1 TPPSLSSNT
10 PTHQLPHRLFTYAA
24 RFFPFITRCLP
35 LPVSQYTE
43 PLVACPSVDRDARGL
58 SVSTY
63 ERPWTVRQYT
73 EPPVDCPSVH
83 TNVRGLSVS
92 TQRRPGTVRQHTEAD
107 EDCSPLHRNG
117 PCADL
122 QYMPT
127 TEARRAV
134 QDDARQ

>member
-43 PLVACPSVDRDARGL
+43 PLVACPSVHRDARGL

-73 EPPVDCPSVH
+73 EPPVDCPPVH
-83 TNVRGLSVS
+83 TDGRGLPVS
-92 TQRRPGTVRQHTEAD
+92 RQRRPRTGRQSKATAAGRPA
-107 EDCSPLHRNG
+107 SHRERPPPRPPAPRPPG
-117 PCADL
+117 PG
-122 QYMPT
+122 P
-127 TEARRAV
+127 
-134 QDDARQ
+134 